1 MRLLTEI
8 GFTVVIQAFMLVIII
23 RTIIT
28 DDDSPK
34 SK

>member
-1 MRLLTEI
+1 MRLLAEI
-8 GFTVVIQAFMLVIII
+8 GFTVVIQAFMLVAIV
-23 RTIIT
+23 RTIIN